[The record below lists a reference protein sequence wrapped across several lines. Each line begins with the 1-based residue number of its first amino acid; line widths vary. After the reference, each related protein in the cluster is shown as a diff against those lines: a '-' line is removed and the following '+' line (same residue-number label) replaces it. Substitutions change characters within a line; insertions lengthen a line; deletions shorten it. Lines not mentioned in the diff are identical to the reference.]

1 MDQIAVAIR
10 KKDEPVALIDERL
23 AEEIHAER
31 LQMRMRYVEIFDGD
45 RQMADARGFH
55 GLRHILWGATTFRGD
70 DFQHGAVRG
79 FYKEIAGVG
88 VVDMKSEMLHVPV
101 SERLRGGR
109 CDRRVLQ
116 AFEHI
121 IEFSNMIEV
130 ECPCCQAKL
139 KVDVE
144 TSAVITYTVPEK
156 PKMIEDLAAEVA
168 KLKGAEGRRDEVF
181 RKQVEAQ
188 KSHGSILNK
197 KFDELLKQAQQNPD
211 EKPPKRPFDLD

>member
-1 MDQIAVAIR
+1 MDEVSIAIGKENETV
-10 KKDEPVALIDERL
+10 PLVDERL
-23 AEEIHAER
+23 TDEVDVER
-31 LQMRMRYVEIFDGD
+31 LQVRMSGVEIFYSN
-45 RQMADARGFH
+45 RQVAYAGSFH
-55 GLRHILWGATTFRGD
+55 RLGHVLCRAVPFGGNDL
-70 DFQHGAVRG
+70 QHGAVG
-79 FYKEIAGVG
+79 SFDEIIAGIS

-121 IEFSNMIEV
+121 VEFSNMIEV

-139 KVDVE
+139 KIDIE
-144 TSAVITYTVPEK
+144 TRAVITHTVPEK
-156 PKMIEDLAAEVA
+156 PKLIEDLAAEVA
-168 KLKGAEGRRDEVF
+168 KLKGVEGRRDEVF

-197 KFDELLKQAQQNPD
+197 KFDELLKQAKANPD
-211 EKPPKRPFDLD
+211 LKPPKRPFDLD